1 MATTL
6 ASPAQTGGR
15 TGLLALLF
23 AGFVL
28 TGIPTVIIGPILPV
42 FIARWALNDSQAG
55 FFFTVQFAASLCGV
69 WIATALTSWRGYRP
83 PLVLGYAL
91 TGVGL
96 ALLNAPTHT
105 QALIATASF
114 GVGYGTVTPPTNLSA
129 AEAGG
134 ERSAGLVSLLNFAWG
149 IGAVACSPLILLALR
164 HRLLSPLLLTI
175 AVGAVLL
182 AGFFLAVTFPADP
195 HRNASASSPSP
206 SIPIRA
212 FAITIAVSALF
223 FIYVGTET

>member
-129 AEAGG
+129 AETGG

-149 IGAVACSPLILLALR
+149 IGAVSCSPLILLSNR
-164 HRLLSPLLLTI
+164 HHLLSTMLVSSGACSLLI
-175 AVGAVLL
+175 AALFLL
-182 AGFFLAVTFPADP
+182 VRFPADR
-195 HRNASASSPSP
+195 HAKR
-206 SIPIRA
+206 
-212 FAITIAVSALF
+212 T
-223 FIYVGTET
+223 